1 MSLIYPMLAQIV
13 LTLTVLILTARA
25 RVRVLRNREVR
36 VTDIAVRGE
45 AWPEPVRILTNNYA
59 NQFET
64 PVLFYVLGLAAMIVG
79 ADGPV
84 MVGLAWLFVATRVLH
99 SLIHLNG
106 NNVSRRFQVFVV
118 GVLVLLVM
126 VATLLA
132 SVIAAG

>member
-25 RVRVLRNREVR
+25 RVRVFRNREVR

-79 ADGPV
+79 ADGQV
-84 MVGLAWLFVATRVLH
+84 MVSLAWLFVATRVLH

-106 NNVSRRFQVFVV
+106 NDISRRFQVFVV